1 MMIEHTEPRPS
12 AGALVLGL
20 PNIAARVFNT
30 PLLITPD
37 KLQAVLWALSQRMDL
52 SVEAPADSGVMRPG
66 AAVGRWETRDR
77 ERGSGMLI
85 DGGVGI
91 LPITGTLVHRGTWI
105 GTSSGLQS
113 YDGIAQQLRM
123 AAEDERVKS
132 VLLDLNTYGG
142 EAGGVA
148 DLAAEIRELSAIKPV
163 DALIND
169 AAASAGYWMAAA
181 ARKVHIT
188 ETGIAGSVGVVL
200 TLQDITE
207 AAAKAGV
214 KITQIH
220 AGAHKL
226 LGSPFKALTDEERD
240 QLQASVDQLYDLFT
254 ARVDSYRA
262 EAGARL
268 DSRKTEAR
276 IYRGAEAVKAGLAD
290 RVTTGRALL
299 AEMQA
304 EVANRGKART
314 SQSRS
319 NPMSQNNSGGA
330 DAAVYTEQQMTS
342 AKAERFEAGKREGAK
357 ESATAE
363 RARVKAIL
371 TGDNAKGR
379 EEMAQHLAFDTDLGA
394 DQANALLGKSPKAEP
409 TPTKP
414 AGRLDKAIAANGGSP
429 NVGSEAGDDGET
441 AEAIAKRIAA
451 Y

>member
-1 MMIEHTEPRPS
+1 MMIEHTRPS
-12 AGALVLGL
+12 ARALVLGL

-52 SVEAPADSGVMRPG
+52 SVEAPADSGVMRPA

-123 AAEDERVKS
+123 AAEDERVKA

-181 ARKVHIT
+181 ARRVHIT

-304 EVANRGKART
+304 EVANRGTRRTAR
-314 SQSRS
+314 SS
-319 NPMSQNNSGGA
+319 NMNSDKGQGGA
-330 DAAVYTEQQMTS
+330 DAVYTEQQMVA
-342 AKAERFEAGKREGAK
+342 AKADRYDAGKRDGAK
-357 ESATAE
+357 ESASAE
-363 RARVKAIL
+363 RARVKTIL
-371 TGDNAKGR
+371 ASEHAKGR
-379 EEMAQHLAFDTDLGA
+379 EEMAQHLAFDTDLSA
-394 DQANALLGKSPKAEP
+394 DQATALLSKSPKSEARQA
-409 TPTKP
+409 KI
-414 AGRLDKAIAANGGSP
+414 GRLDKAIAANGGSP
-429 NVGSEAGDDGET
+429 NVGAEDGDGGEGET